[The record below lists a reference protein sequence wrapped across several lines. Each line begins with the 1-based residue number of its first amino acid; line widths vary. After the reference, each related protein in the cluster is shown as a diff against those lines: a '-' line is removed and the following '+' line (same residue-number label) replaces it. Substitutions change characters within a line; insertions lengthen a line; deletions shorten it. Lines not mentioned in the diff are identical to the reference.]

1 MKLTVGPLS
10 PAVYWRRR
18 AVLLGGLLLAVI
30 ILTYSCSGS
39 GASSSPKGASATA
52 TGTPA
57 AVADDSSSAPL
68 LTPTSGQPP
77 APSDTGTPTAGTTP
91 TGAATT
97 AGAPGP
103 AGPCADTEISLTP
116 VPEPAT
122 AKLHQPVRITFKI
135 KNTSARPC
143 TRDVGADPQELY
155 IQQGSTKVW
164 SSDACE
170 PAHGADVRTFDP
182 GVETTFAVMWDSKT
196 TNSGCTNRPWA
207 PAGSYQ
213 IVGRLATKLSDPVTL
228 TVSA

>member
-18 AVLLGGLLLAVI
+18 AVLLGVLLLAVI
-30 ILTYSCSGS
+30 ILTYSCSGPA
-39 GASSSPKGASATA
+39 ASSSPKGASATA

-57 AVADDSSSAPL
+57 AVADDPASAPL

-135 KNTSARPC
+135 KNTSNRPR
-143 TRDVGADPQELY
+143 TPDVGADPHEL
-155 IQQGSTKVW
+155 S
-164 SSDACE
+164 
-170 PAHGADVRTFDP
+170 
-182 GVETTFAVMWDSKT
+182 
-196 TNSGCTNRPWA
+196 
-207 PAGSYQ
+207 
-213 IVGRLATKLSDPVTL
+213 L
-228 TVSA
+228 